1 MNEIV
6 LGIFKSLLENLI
18 KVSKESETAKNV
30 MLAQMEQTAEL
41 RKIIRDT
48 RLAVQALDAHLIE
61 IEYYKKHGMDG
72 PFSLVKKAIEPAEKW
87 L

>member
-30 MLAQMEQTAEL
+30 MLAQMEQAAEL

-48 RLAVQALDAHLIE
+48 RLDVQALDAHLIE
-61 IEYYKKHGMDG
+61 IEYYKKHGTDG